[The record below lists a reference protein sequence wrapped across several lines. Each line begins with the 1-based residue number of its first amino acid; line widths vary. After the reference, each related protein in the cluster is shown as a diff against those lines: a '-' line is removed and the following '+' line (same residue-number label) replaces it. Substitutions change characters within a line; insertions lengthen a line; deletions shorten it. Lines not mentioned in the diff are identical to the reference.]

1 MLYVFIIKDKL
12 PETQEILSL
21 LYLPRSSL
29 AQTTEVSSGSLHFR
43 YVNQPEYAPREAI
56 RVTKESRSHI
66 CIPLA
71 I

>member
-29 AQTTEVSSGSLHFR
+29 AHTTEVNSGSLHFR

-56 RVTKESRSHI
+56 R
-66 CIPLA
+66 
-71 I
+71 

>member
-29 AQTTEVSSGSLHFR
+29 AHTTEVSSGSLHFR
-43 YVNQPEYAPREAI
+43 YVNQPGYAPREAT